1 MKKNTKVIL
10 ASLSLLATAAIT
22 TPVLAD
28 STTPAQTPVVATN
41 TAANAE
47 TKTVDA
53 NSQTVTMA
61 ITKTGST
68 QPSEAAMFLGNSA
81 QVTLKDGKV
90 SEITIHVDGSKN
102 PMTKSQDMSKMIS
115 AISLNGVAGKAEN
128 VAKDGSSLDFVFP
141 ADAYKEGKGTLAFTL
156 NVMGKTMNETAD
168 VTLGKL
174 ANTDASNTKTT
185 SEKTDKAA
193 KITKTSKN
201 TTKKTRATKRT
212 LKHNAY
218 IYDKKG
224 KRVGKKVLKKHSK
237 VSTYGKA
244 IKLHGKNFYRISK
257 NQYVK
262 KANF

>member
-10 ASLSLLATAAIT
+10 ASLSLLATAAIS

-41 TAANAE
+41 TAA
-47 TKTVDA
+47 KTVDA

-174 ANTDASNTKTT
+174 ANTGASNTETT
-185 SEKTDKAA
+185 SEKTDK
-193 KITKTSKN
+193 KTTKTSKN
-201 TTKKTRATKRT
+201 TTKKAHAIKRT